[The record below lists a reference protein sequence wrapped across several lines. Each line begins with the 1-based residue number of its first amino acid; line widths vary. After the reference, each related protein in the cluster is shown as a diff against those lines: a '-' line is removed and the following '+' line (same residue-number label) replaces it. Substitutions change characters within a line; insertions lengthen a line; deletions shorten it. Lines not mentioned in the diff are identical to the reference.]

1 MSLATLASLPDISGK
16 RVLLRSD
23 LNVPIKDGNITDDG
37 RIRASLPTINHLR
50 ALGAKVIIMA
60 HFGRPKGVRVP
71 EMSLEPVADRLTELL
86 GTEVTFIPEYRHG
99 KAEETLAKMQPGDVA
114 LLENVRFEAAETSK
128 VDEER
133 MVFAVEL
140 ASLGDIFVSVGFGAV
155 HRKHASVYDIAQ
167 LLPHFAGFLISAEI
181 EVLKRLTEN
190 PHRPYGVLLGG
201 SKVSDKLGVIKN
213 LLDKVD
219 LLAIGG
225 GMVFTFLAAQGHEVG
240 KSLLEADQLDEVR
253 ALIAQAQQLGVTLL
267 LPTDIVVAPAFAA
280 DSPAT
285 VVSASEMPPD
295 QMGLDIGPQSSAL
308 FAEAISGCKTLFWNG
323 PMGVFEFD
331 AFSAGT
337 KVVAQSL
344 ADLDGFTVVGG
355 GDSAAAVRRLG
366 FRDEEFGYIST
377 GGGASLEYLEGKAL
391 PGITVLEQ

>member
-1 MSLATLASLPDISGK
+1 
-16 RVLLRSD
+16 
-23 LNVPIKDGNITDDG
+23 
-37 RIRASLPTINHLR
+37 
-50 ALGAKVIIMA
+50 
-60 HFGRPKGVRVP
+60 
-71 EMSLEPVADRLTELL
+71 MSLEPVADRLTELL

-99 KAEETLAKMQPGDVA
+99 KAEETLAKMKPGDVA

-133 MVFAVEL
+133 MVFAVDL
-140 ASLGDIFVSVGFGAV
+140 ASLGDIFVSDGFGAV

-253 ALIAQAQQLGVTLL
+253 ALIAQAQQLGVSLL

-285 VVSASEMPPD
+285 VVSANEMPPD
-295 QMGLDIGPQSSAL
+295 QMGLDIGPKSSAL

-344 ADLDGFTVVGG
+344 ADLDGLTVVGG

-391 PGITVLEQ
+391 PGITVLEH

>member
-1 MSLATLASLPDISGK
+1 MPIATLASLPDIAGK

-50 ALGAKVIIMA
+50 ALGAKVIVMA

-71 EMSLEPVADRLTELL
+71 EMSLEPVARRLGELL
-86 GTEVTFIPEYRHG
+86 GANVAFISEYRGG
-99 KAEETLAKMQPGDVA
+99 KASDAIGKMQPGDVV
-114 LLENVRFEAAETSK
+114 LLENVRYEAAETSK

-133 MVFAVEL
+133 LLFAQDL
-140 ASLGDIFVSVGFGAV
+140 ASLGDIYVSDGFGAV
-155 HRKHASVYDIAQ
+155 HRKHASVYDIAT

-181 EVLKRLTEN
+181 EVLKRLTVN
-190 PHRPYGVLLGG
+190 PVRPYGVVLGG

-253 ALIAQAQQLGVTLL
+253 ALITQAKEAGVTLL

-285 VVSASEMPPD
+285 VVAAHEIPAD
-295 QMGLDIGPQSSAL
+295 QLGLDIGPVSGAA

-331 AFSAGT
+331 VFAAGT
-337 KVVAQSL
+337 KAVAQAL
-344 ADLDGFTVVGG
+344 AELDGFTVVGG